1 MALLKDNEERLI
13 TGEELLRYPDLGPCE
28 LVDGRIVP
36 LTPTRPE
43 HGEVELDLG
52 SELRA
57 WARLSGR
64 GRAFSGEVGIYIRRN
79 PDTVRAADL
88 VYISNERFAQRGKS
102 SYLNVAPELVVEVLS
117 PTDRKGDIV
126 TKIKDY
132 LSVGVDRVWIVDSK
146 RQCIFAYRP
155 DTEVQQFKVG
165 DVLRDEELLP
175 GFRLPVEDLFQGSR

>member
-1 MALLKDNEERLI
+1 MALLRDNEERLI

-57 WARLSGR
+57 WARSSGR

-88 VYISNERFAQRGKS
+88 IYISKERFAQRGKS
-102 SYLNVAPELVVEVLS
+102 GYLDVAPELVVEVLS
-117 PTDRKGDIV
+117 PTDRKGDV
-126 TKIKDY
+126 VAKVKDY
-132 LSVGVDRVWIVDSK
+132 LSAGVDRVWVVDSK
-146 RQCIFAYRP
+146 LRSIFAYRSE
-155 DTEVQQFKVG
+155 TEIQQFKAG
-165 DVLRDEELLP
+165 DILADEELLP
-175 GFRLPVEDLFQGSR
+175 GFRLPVADLFRD

>member
-28 LVDGRIVP
+28 LVNGRIVP
-36 LTPTRPE
+36 LTPTKPE

-57 WARLSGR
+57 WARSSGR

-88 VYISNERFAQRGKS
+88 IYISNERFAQRTKS
-102 SYLNVAPELVVEVLS
+102 GYLNVAPELVVEVLS
-117 PTDRKGDIV
+117 PTDRRGDV
-126 TKIKDY
+126 VAKIKDY
-132 LSVGVDRVWIVDSK
+132 LSAGVDRVWVVDSK
-146 RQCIFAYRP
+146 LQSILAYRSGA
-155 DTEVQQFKVG
+155 EVQQFKKG
-165 DVLRDEELLP
+165 DILADEELLP
-175 GFRLPVEDLFQGSR
+175 GFRLPVADLFRG